1 MAMKIIASR
10 SETIKDGKN
19 YMRAEIMADSAADLS
34 VEGISNYHFPF
45 GSIAYAIAEKT
56 FYILNSSEEW
66 VSSSEDDTSASTLFT
81 NALNRPSGLF
91 SMKNDIIQPNVSE
104 SNTSDSEGITDD
116 DTEEVEELPEEESNE
131 VTDDVEPLRDS
142 ESE

>member
-10 SETIKDGKN
+10 NEGMKDGKN
-19 YMRAEIMADSAADLS
+19 YLRAELIADSASDLS
-34 VEGISNYHFPF
+34 IEGMSNYHFTS
-45 GSIAYAIAEKT
+45 GSIAYCIAEKS
-56 FYILNSSEEW
+56 FYVLNSSGTW
-66 VSSSEDDTSASTLFT
+66 VSSSEDDTSASTLST

-91 SMKNDIIQPNVSE
+91 SMKNDIIQPDVSE

-116 DTEEVEELPEEESNE
+116 DTEDVEEVSE
-131 VTDDVEPLRDS
+131 VTEDAEPLRNT